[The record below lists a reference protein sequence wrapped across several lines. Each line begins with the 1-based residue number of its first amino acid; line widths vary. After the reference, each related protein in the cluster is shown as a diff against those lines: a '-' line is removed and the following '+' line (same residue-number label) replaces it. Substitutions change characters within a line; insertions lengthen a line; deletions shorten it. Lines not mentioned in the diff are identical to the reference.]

1 LDQFEKEMISILYAI
16 ISSEASNSKP
26 VIMKKKQKP
35 SSLSSYIYHPSESI
49 KRLFGV
55 HSKTKRSLAEEAESG
70 DEFSVSSW
78 IRSGANPNEYDA
90 YGYTP
95 LLNAAANG
103 RLEAV
108 KNLIK
113 NGASIN
119 MTGPYN
125 YTALLAASQV
135 SDFFF

>member
-1 LDQFEKEMISILYAI
+1 MECR
-16 ISSEASNSKP
+16 
-26 VIMKKKQKP
+26 
-35 SSLSSYIYHPSESI
+35 
-49 KRLFGV
+49 KR
-55 HSKTKRSLAEEAESG
+55 TR
-70 DEFSVSSW
+70 
-78 IRSGANPNEYDA
+78 IRR
-90 YGYTP
+90 YTP

>member
-1 LDQFEKEMISILYAI
+1 MFSIFFAT
-16 ISSEASNSKP
+16 ISSEAPNSKS
-26 VIMKKKQKP
+26 VSLRKKQKA
-35 SSLSSYIYHPSESI
+35 SSLSSYIYHPSETI

-70 DEFSVSSW
+70 DELSVSCW
-78 IRSGANPNEYDA
+78 IRAGANPNEYDA

-103 RLEAV
+103 RLAAV

-113 NGASIN
+113 NGAAVN

-135 SDFFF
+135 NFFEAKYV